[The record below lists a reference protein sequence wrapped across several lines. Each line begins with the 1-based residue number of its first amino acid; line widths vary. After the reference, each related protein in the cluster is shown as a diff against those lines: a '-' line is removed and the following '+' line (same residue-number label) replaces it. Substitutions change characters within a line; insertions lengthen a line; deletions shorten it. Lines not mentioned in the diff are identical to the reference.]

1 MAGPDSAGERLQENS
16 GPRHRMSGA
25 RLLPTSRCPPRFFF
39 ASAGRAP
46 TVSRSNGTR
55 RRPKRRDGGLGE
67 VQATQQPD
75 REVEE
80 KRSEPNRVPQVLPLV
95 QDAYAAQGDAMTAS
109 AAACARAAALR

>member
-1 MAGPDSAGERLQENS
+1 
-16 GPRHRMSGA
+16 MSGA
-25 RLLPTSRCPPRFFF
+25 RLLSTSRCPARFFF

-55 RRPKRRDGGLGE
+55 RRPNRRDARLWR
-67 VQATQQPD
+67 VQATQLPD
-75 REVEE
+75 REVQAE
-80 KRSEPNRVPQVLPLV
+80 RSEPDRVSQVLPLV